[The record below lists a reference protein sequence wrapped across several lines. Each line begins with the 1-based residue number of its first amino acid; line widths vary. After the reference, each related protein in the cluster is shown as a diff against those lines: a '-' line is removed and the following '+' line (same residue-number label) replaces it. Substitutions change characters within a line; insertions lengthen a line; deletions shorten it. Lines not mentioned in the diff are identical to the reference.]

1 MKVIIFN
8 FLQVM
13 AADCLSAKLV
23 SLIDAVSLK
32 DNAEKLTEFS
42 NFKKYFSKAVLHVNH
57 LIK

>member
-1 MKVIIFN
+1 
-8 FLQVM
+8 M

-23 SLIDAVSLK
+23 SLIDVVSLK

-42 NFKKYFSKAVLHVNH
+42 NLKNYFSKTVLHVNH